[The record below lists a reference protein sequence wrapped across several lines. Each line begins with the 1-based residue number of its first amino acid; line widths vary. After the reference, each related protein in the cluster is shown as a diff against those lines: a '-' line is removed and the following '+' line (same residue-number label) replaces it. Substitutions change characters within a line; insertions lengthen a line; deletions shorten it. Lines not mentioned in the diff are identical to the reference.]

1 MPRLVAW
8 REEELSSA
16 VLSTSITS
24 PRAQRKRLKQ
34 FVDRSILPTPRGMLN
49 QRGYRS
55 TGFLARVRKQKN
67 KISPEPDALKKPAIP
82 FKKNVRPR
90 D

>member
-1 MPRLVAW
+1 
-8 REEELSSA
+8 
-16 VLSTSITS
+16 
-24 PRAQRKRLKQ
+24 
-34 FVDRSILPTPRGMLN
+34 MLN

-55 TGFLARVRKQKN
+55 TGFLARVRKQNN

-90 D
+90 DEKRSSRHC

>member
-1 MPRLVAW
+1 MFLLRQQAHVRRLEHLDHQHKGHNG
-8 REEELSSA
+8 R
-16 VLSTSITS
+16 
-24 PRAQRKRLKQ
+24 RLKQ
-34 FVDRSILPTPRGMLN
+34 FVDRFTLPTPRGMLN